1 MTPHTIILKNGIH
14 IGFETHHHG
23 IAGHIGVGIQFL
35 FVIVIATA

>member
-1 MTPHTIILKNGIH
+1 MTPNAIILKNGIN

-23 IAGHIGVGIQFL
+23 IAGYVGVGIQFL